1 MSDWMG
7 SQVTLGFA
15 SVVIG
20 MLAGRVCVWGAG
32 CLPAHLEHQWQREAR
47 ELLGLESQ
55 KPSDLQAAR
64 ASLREIWTA
73 QISCAALS
81 FMVTLNFG
89 PTMQAFCALLFTWAL
104 LALSLIDI
112 EHHLL
117 PDALVM
123 PGLWAGLVT
132 NSFGVFTTLH
142 EALWGCVVGYVSL
155 WSTFHL
161 VHLITGKESLGA
173 GDFKLLALIGAWGGW
188 QTVPYTLATALLLAM
203 PLIARLSLLKD
214 QSVCMPFGPFL
225 SIAGWIALLLIG
237 SQSS

>member
-1 MSDWMG
+1 MG

-20 MLAGRVCVWGAG
+20 MLAGRVCALGAC
-32 CLPAHLEHQWQREAR
+32 CLPEYLEHQWRRDAR
-47 ELLGLESQ
+47 EILGLKPQ
-55 KPSDLQAAR
+55 KPNDLQVAR
-64 ASLREIWTA
+64 APSRVIWTA

-89 PTMQAFCALLFTWAL
+89 PTTQAFCALLFTWAL
-104 LALSLIDI
+104 LALSLIDS
-112 EHHLL
+112 EHLLL

-123 PGLWAGLVT
+123 PGLWAGLVI
-132 NSFGVFTTLH
+132 NSFGVFTTPH

-155 WSTFHL
+155 WSVFHL

-188 QTVPYTLATALLLAM
+188 QIVPYTVATALLLAM
-203 PLIARLSLLKD
+203 APVARLSLLKD
-214 QSVCMPFGPFL
+214 QSVRMPFGPFL
-225 SIAGWIALLLIG
+225 SFAGWIALLIIG
-237 SQSS
+237 KQSS

>member
-7 SQVTLGFA
+7 SEMALGFA

-20 MLAGRVCVWGAG
+20 MLAGRVCAWGA
-32 CLPAHLEHQWQREAR
+32 CRLPAHLEHQWQRDAR
-47 ELLGLESQ
+47 ELLGLDAQ
-55 KPSDLQAAR
+55 KPNDPQAAT
-64 ASLREIWTA
+64 APSREIWTA

-81 FMVTLNFG
+81 FVVTLNFG
-89 PTMQAFCALLFTWAL
+89 PTMQSFCALLFTWAL
-104 LALSLIDI
+104 LALSLIDS

-123 PGLWAGLVT
+123 PGLWAGLLM

-142 EALWGCVVGYVSL
+142 DALWGCVVGYVSF
-155 WSTFHL
+155 WSVFHL
-161 VHLITGKESLGA
+161 VNLFTGKDSLGA

-188 QTVPYTLATALLLAM
+188 QIVPYTVATALLLTM
-203 PLIARLSLLKD
+203 VSIVCLPLLKD
-214 QSVCMPFGPFL
+214 QSGRMPFGPLL
-225 SIAGWIALLLIG
+225 SFAGWIALLVIG